1 AGTDQGRK
9 ATLELIEVGGF
20 AAAGRSEWRLLGKP
34 DTHRT
39 QSRRHIARIGVGQ
52 GPKSGGRRWLLP
64 PVREAHKQDRRH
76 SLLEEGE
83 LEFFK
88 VNAIARLFQRL
99 GHILCGTIVAEG
111 AGGSVATTLR
121 GDVLQHSQMPEGALA
136 CRCVEQA
143 GAKAPSTIF
152 SALAMRPGA
161 TAVTSAAARPMLQL
175 SRKVFDDSIIVRPW
189 RKPATRWLASVS
201 DALRRNPATGIAV
214 CCARAASAHATA
226 APPGRVMNS
235 RRFMCGWPPP
245 GKRSF
250 GVQRRGRLQSCV
262 RPVGAVRVDCWP

>member
-1 AGTDQGRK
+1 ADRS
-9 ATLELIEVGGF
+9 
-20 AAAGRSEWRLLGKP
+20 AGRLVGKR

-39 QSRRHIARIGVGQ
+39 QSRRHIARMGVGQ

-111 AGGSVATTLR
+111 AGGSGGTTLS
-121 GDVLQHSQMPEGALA
+121 GGFLQPSQMPEGALA

-143 GAKAPSTIF
+143 GSKSAIDDIF
-152 SALAMRPGA
+152 RPGH
-161 TAVTSAAARPMLQL
+161 AA
-175 SRKVFDDSIIVRPW
+175 W
-189 RKPATRWLASVS
+189 
-201 DALRRNPATGIAV
+201 
-214 CCARAASAHATA
+214 CACS
-226 APPGRVMNS
+226 NE
-235 RRFMCGWPPP
+235 
-245 GKRSF
+245 
-250 GVQRRGRLQSCV
+250 RGREANAPACTKGL
-262 RPVGAVRVDCWP
+262 

>member
-1 AGTDQGRK
+1 MTRKSISSSVSALIHDDDTGCASGHSVLDFGLEGAGPATDQSRK
-9 ATLELIEVGGF
+9 ATFEFIEVGGF
-20 AAAGRSEWRLLGKP
+20 AAAGRSEWRSLGKP

-52 GPKSGGRRWLLP
+52 GPKTGGSGWLLP

-121 GDVLQHSQMPEGALA
+121 GDALQHSQMPEGALA
-136 CRCVEQA
+136 CRCVEQGGGKSA
-143 GAKAPSTIF
+143 IDDIF
-152 SALAMRPGA
+152 RPGH
-161 TAVTSAAARPMLQL
+161 AAWCDC
-175 SRKVFDDSIIVRPW
+175 SKE
-189 RKPATRWLASVS
+189 
-201 DALRRNPATGIAV
+201 
-214 CCARAASAHATA
+214 
-226 APPGRVMNS
+226 
-235 RRFMCGWPPP
+235 
-245 GKRSF
+245 
-250 GVQRRGRLQSCV
+250 RGREANAPACTKGL
-262 RPVGAVRVDCWP
+262 